1 MKNVKKFF
9 LLSCAIYCTACSGN
23 GNTGNSD
30 GQDIPKVDDSQL
42 AYHNPVI
49 RIAAPDPTA
58 MRAKDGYFYLYA
70 TEDIRNLPIFRSRD
84 MVKWEEIGTAFTD
97 ETRPDFLPDNKDV
110 KERAHLWAPEI
121 RYVKG
126 KYVLFYS
133 LAQWGNHWVST
144 VGYAVSDSPE
154 GPFTPKGKVFDSRSE
169 CRELH
174 RPVFL

>member
-84 MVKWEEIGTAFTD
+84 MVKWEEI
-97 ETRPDFLPDNKDV
+97 
-110 KERAHLWAPEI
+110 
-121 RYVKG
+121 
-126 KYVLFYS
+126 
-133 LAQWGNHWVST
+133 
-144 VGYAVSDSPE
+144 
-154 GPFTPKGKVFDSRSE
+154 
-169 CRELH
+169 
-174 RPVFL
+174 

>member
-70 TEDIRNLPIFRSRD
+70 TEDIRNLPIFRSRESNLSL
-84 MVKWEEIGTAFTD
+84 MRLVQTSCPT
-97 ETRPDFLPDNKDV
+97 TRMSKN
-110 KERAHLWAPEI
+110 
-121 RYVKG
+121 
-126 KYVLFYS
+126 VLIF
-133 LAQWGNHWVST
+133 
-144 VGYAVSDSPE
+144 
-154 GPFTPKGKVFDSRSE
+154 GPRRFAM
-169 CRELH
+169 
-174 RPVFL
+174 

>member
-58 MRAKDGYFYLYA
+58 SWML
-70 TEDIRNLPIFRSRD
+70 RS
-84 MVKWEEIGTAFTD
+84 M
-97 ETRPDFLPDNKDV
+97 
-110 KERAHLWAPEI
+110 
-121 RYVKG
+121 
-126 KYVLFYS
+126 S
-133 LAQWGNHWVST
+133 L
-144 VGYAVSDSPE
+144 
-154 GPFTPKGKVFDSRSE
+154 R
-169 CRELH
+169 
-174 RPVFL
+174 

>member
-70 TEDIRNLPIFRSRD
+70 TEDIRNLPELSREIVFQYILILNNYANSEIFLQIIHDR
-84 MVKWEEIGTAFTD
+84 EE
-97 ETRPDFLPDNKDV
+97 
-110 KERAHLWAPEI
+110 
-121 RYVKG
+121 
-126 KYVLFYS
+126 
-133 LAQWGNHWVST
+133 
-144 VGYAVSDSPE
+144 
-154 GPFTPKGKVFDSRSE
+154 
-169 CRELH
+169 
-174 RPVFL
+174 

>member
-84 MVKWEEIGTAFTD
+84 MVKWEEIGTAFT
-97 ETRPDFLPDNKDV
+97 ERLVQTSCPTTRMSKN
-110 KERAHLWAPEI
+110 
-121 RYVKG
+121 
-126 KYVLFYS
+126 VLIF
-133 LAQWGNHWVST
+133 
-144 VGYAVSDSPE
+144 
-154 GPFTPKGKVFDSRSE
+154 GPRRFAM
-169 CRELH
+169 
-174 RPVFL
+174 

>member
-58 MRAKDGYFYLYA
+58 MRAKDGYFYAGRAAPAA
-70 TEDIRNLPIFRSRD
+70 TTPAMSASGRPI
-84 MVKWEEIGTAFTD
+84 
-97 ETRPDFLPDNKDV
+97 P
-110 KERAHLWAPEI
+110 
-121 RYVKG
+121 
-126 KYVLFYS
+126 
-133 LAQWGNHWVST
+133 
-144 VGYAVSDSPE
+144 
-154 GPFTPKGKVFDSRSE
+154 
-169 CRELH
+169 
-174 RPVFL
+174 